1 MKRTESTRRLIRGYV
16 RQASPFIDR
25 SSLPVGRRYR
35 REFTC
40 EALLMNGPASA
51 KARSSRKTLF
61 IALAWNLVRRQDF
74 LPSFFF
80 FYFLNERDTN
90 FINLKLY
97 YVDLKRGNLYM
108 RPRWYPFFLSFS
120 NISDNPFRKS
130 CLEDYLGRK
139 ISAELNLNSIERNEP
154 LSLRKNVDE
163 ISINI
168 FRIAEIYQFAVRSNE
183 LNRNRLIIFLL

>member
-80 FYFLNERDTN
+80 YFLNERDTN

-108 RPRWYPFFLSFS
+108 RPR
-120 NISDNPFRKS
+120 
-130 CLEDYLGRK
+130 
-139 ISAELNLNSIERNEP
+139 
-154 LSLRKNVDE
+154 
-163 ISINI
+163 
-168 FRIAEIYQFAVRSNE
+168 
-183 LNRNRLIIFLL
+183 